1 MIPQIV
7 AAKSAWAT
15 FIGIASNRWVQI
27 SILSA
32 MLALSWARGNHYERS
47 RDLWRTASEHQEKA
61 YVAAQNAA
69 RLALEAQRAKQ
80 DADYQEAKDNAD
92 KQAQAL
98 RSDYQRKLDDY
109 ISRMRAKGDG
119 GSSSG
124 SAAAYQDQAA
134 GSPETANGQAGMVGV
149 SEHDLSLMVQ
159 AVADIETARAWAAD
173 LIQKDLAQ

>member
-1 MIPQIV
+1 MIIPSQYKW
-7 AAKSAWAT
+7 AA
-15 FIGIASNRWVQI
+15 IGVLTLA
-27 SILSA
+27 
-32 MLALSWARGNHYERS
+32 LALSWARSNHYERS
-47 RDLWRTASEHQEKA
+47 RDAWRTASEQQEKA
-61 YVAAQNAA
+61 YVAAQIAA

-109 ISRMRAKGDG
+109 ISRMRSKGDG
-119 GSSSG
+119 SSSSG
-124 SAAAYQDQAA
+124 PTGAYQDQAT
-134 GSPETANGQAGMVGV
+134 GGLETDNGQAGMVSV

-159 AVADIETARAWAAD
+159 AVADIEAARAWAAD

>member
-7 AAKSAWAT
+7 AAKSAWST
-15 FIGIASNRWVQI
+15 FVGIASNRLVQI

-32 MLALSWARGNHYERS
+32 LLALSWARGNHYQES
-47 RDLWRTASEHQEKA
+47 RDLWRTASQHQELA
-61 YVAAQNAA
+61 YTAAQVAAKAA
-69 RLALEAQRAKQ
+69 QDAQRAKQ
-80 DADYQEAKDNAD
+80 NADYQEAKDNAD

-98 RSDYQRKLDDY
+98 RGDYQRKLDDY

-119 GSSSG
+119 CSSSG
-124 SAAAYQDQAA
+124 PAAAYQDQIA
-134 GSPETANGQAGMVGV
+134 GSVEAANDKAGMVSV

-173 LIQKDLAQ
+173 LIKKDLAQ